1 MRNTPRLQFPGALAA
16 ALATILLGA
25 AVLAPLAA
33 GSLTI
38 TNPLV
43 ADFAGVTLD
52 GTAQTRTATLAG
64 FSVTDSTVPGPG
76 WNVTVQ
82 ATRFTEYS
90 AGAYVAGG
98 KTLPAGSLTMPA
110 PTVTA
115 NGTSSPP
122 PTIQPGAPWAIDTAG
137 AVKIA
142 SAAVGEGMGQYDFG
156 AVTLSLTVP
165 PNAYARTYRSD
176 ITVSAVTGP

>member
-1 MRNTPRLQFPGALAA
+1 MSNALHFRRLP
-16 ALATILLGA
+16 ALATALLGA
-25 AVLAPLAA
+25 AVFAPLAP
-33 GSLTI
+33 GTLTI

-64 FSVTDSTVPGPG
+64 FSVTDSTVPGAG

-82 ATRFTEYS
+82 ATQFKEYA

-122 PTIQPGAPWAIDTAG
+122 PTIQAGAPWAIDAAG

-142 SAAVGEGMGQYDFG
+142 SAAVGEGLGQYDFS
-156 AVTLSLTVP
+156 AVALSLTAP
-165 PNAYARTYRSD
+165 PSAYARTYRSD
-176 ITVSAVTGP
+176 VTVSAVTGP